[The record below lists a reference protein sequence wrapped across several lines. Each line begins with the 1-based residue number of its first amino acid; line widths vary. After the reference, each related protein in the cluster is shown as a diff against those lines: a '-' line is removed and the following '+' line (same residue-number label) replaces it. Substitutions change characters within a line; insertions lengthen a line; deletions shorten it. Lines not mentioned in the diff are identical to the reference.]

1 MKELGTWKKLEKEQ
15 EKGVWKKKNEK
26 QKLMK

>member
-15 EKGVWKKKNEK
+15 EKEVWKKKNEK